1 MMFHVIEE
9 YRLDR
14 FWISMA
20 AIRNHDQCRKT
31 SIPEKR
37 KRRIAR
43 DGALGMCAVYCI
55 PERQCNIA
63 LVTM

>member
-1 MMFHVIEE
+1 MMFHVIDE
-9 YRLDR
+9 YLLDR

-55 PERQCNIA
+55 PA
-63 LVTM
+63 TLSKSLLVTT